1 MKHFEKL
8 LQVFLFGVDW
18 GVVYNYS
25 GVSCCM
31 VYGVW
36 FMVYGVWCM
45 LLTTC
50 CIVAIPMAEVVA
62 GGLVEQVKRG

>member
-1 MKHFEKL
+1 M
-8 LQVFLFGVDW
+8 
-18 GVVYNYS
+18 YNYS

-36 FMVYGVWCM
+36 FMVYVVWCM

-50 CIVAIPMAEVVA
+50 CIVAEVVA